1 MDALEQARAE
11 IDAVD
16 AQLAALFERRMAA
29 VLQVAEYKRAHGL
42 PVYDAARET
51 AVLEKAAA
59 RIQDP
64 ALRPYY
70 KDHVQNLMD
79 VAKQYEAVVLGQN
92 RAAYQGVEG
101 AFAHI
106 ALRALFPH
114 AEAVSYPTWDEVFD
128 AVERGDAA
136 RGVVPFENSHAG
148 DVSAV
153 LDLCYNH
160 PALWVVDV
168 YDLPISQNLL
178 VLPGTKLDQIKS
190 VYSHQQAIAQ
200 SETFLRQFGL
210 PATAMANTAMAAKF
224 VAESGDSSKAAIAS
238 VETAAL
244 YGLEVLVPSINTD
257 GDNTTRFIV
266 LSREKPTGG
275 NRFSLLFTVDNK
287 PGKLGEVIQIIGA
300 SGFNME
306 SIKSRPMPH
315 VPFEYYFYVELVGD
329 PTADETAALLRE
341 LDHLPYRAAVRSV
354 YQMSEFIGTKLTMNL
369 GERSYDIIVKSGSLE
384 NLYQFARLDRRVAVV
399 TDSGVPAQYAQM
411 VADQCKDA
419 HIITVPQGEASKS
432 FKILESVLKQMLEFG
447 MGRGDLVIAVGGGV
461 VGDLAGFA
469 ASIYMRGIDFIN
481 CPTTTLSMIDSSI
494 GGKTAVDLGDTK
506 NIVGAFWQPKLVI
519 VDPDTLAT
527 LPRRHFINGLAEAV
541 KASLLADPELF
552 AIFENGDVDAQ
563 IGEIICRSLRFKK
576 NIVEQD
582 ETEQGMRKALNFGHT
597 IGHGIEAVKG
607 IKGRRTVGLYH
618 GECVALG
625 MLPMIESKAL
635 QKRVRAVYRRL
646 GLPTR
651 TTYDKE
657 KVLAEML
664 HDKKAQSGQITIIK
678 VPGLGCWRAETI
690 PVEGLRPLLGIEE

>member
-16 AQLAALFERRMAA
+16 TQLAALFERRMAA

-42 PVYDAARET
+42 PIYDAARET

-59 RIQDP
+59 RIQSP

-178 VLPGTKLDQIKS
+178 VLPGTKLDQIRS

-224 VAESGDSSKAAIAS
+224 VAESGDASKAAIAS

-244 YGLEVLVPSINTD
+244 YGLEVLVHIGINTVSLNGAGFRTKHKV
-257 GDNTTRFIV
+257 GDTV
-266 LSREKPTGG
+266 HAGE
-275 NRFSLLFTVDNK
+275 LLAEVKLNLLEQNQLPKFTVVLITNMDAVHVIRPNYTAAEA
-287 PGKLGEVIQIIGA
+287 GK
-300 SGFNME
+300 
-306 SIKSRPMPH
+306 
-315 VPFEYYFYVELVGD
+315 
-329 PTADETAALLRE
+329 TAAL
-341 LDHLPYRAAVRSV
+341 
-354 YQMSEFIGTKLTMNL
+354 
-369 GERSYDIIVKSGSLE
+369 
-384 NLYQFARLDRRVAVV
+384 
-399 TDSGVPAQYAQM
+399 
-411 VADQCKDA
+411 
-419 HIITVPQGEASKS
+419 
-432 FKILESVLKQMLEFG
+432 
-447 MGRGDLVIAVGGGV
+447 
-461 VGDLAGFA
+461 
-469 ASIYMRGIDFIN
+469 
-481 CPTTTLSMIDSSI
+481 
-494 GGKTAVDLGDTK
+494 
-506 NIVGAFWQPKLVI
+506 
-519 VDPDTLAT
+519 
-527 LPRRHFINGLAEAV
+527 
-541 KASLLADPELF
+541 
-552 AIFENGDVDAQ
+552 
-563 IGEIICRSLRFKK
+563 
-576 NIVEQD
+576 
-582 ETEQGMRKALNFGHT
+582 
-597 IGHGIEAVKG
+597 
-607 IKGRRTVGLYH
+607 
-618 GECVALG
+618 
-625 MLPMIESKAL
+625 
-635 QKRVRAVYRRL
+635 
-646 GLPTR
+646 
-651 TTYDKE
+651 TYE
-657 KVLAEML
+657 K
-664 HDKKAQSGQITIIK
+664 
-678 VPGLGCWRAETI
+678 
-690 PVEGLRPLLGIEE
+690 